1 MIVGFTPMK
10 FDEGSTTMAETK
22 RMTAE
27 QVVGYLLEGEGLDFL
42 RESLAWV
49 VQQLMEVEVS
59 ELVGASRGERA
70 PEERLTHRNGYRPR
84 VWSTRAG
91 ELELAIPKIR
101 RGSYVPS
108 FLEPRKRSEQA
119 LVSVVQEAYVAGV
132 STRKVDQVVESLGLR
147 ISKSE
152 VSRICAGLDEQV
164 EAFRNRPLEGRYP
177 YLWLDAK
184 VEKVRDGGRV
194 VQKALVLAYAV
205 HESGYREVIGLD
217 VGECE
222 TEAFWRSFLRS
233 LAKRGLTGVQ
243 LVVSD
248 ADAGLKAAIGQ
259 VLGCPWQRCTVHFL
273 RETLGHVRKD
283 QQGMVAALLRPI
295 FNGDDRDAARELVR
309 DALER
314 LKKPL
319 PKVAALLE
327 DAEEDLLAFYCFPA
341 MHWPKLRSTN
351 PLERVNREIGR
362 RTDVVG
368 IFPNDR
374 ALIRL
379 ATSPA
384 HPVLSGHLIR
394 PRRSRCRE
402 FGRRGWRLWRTVA
415 PARRAASRRR
425 AGRCAG
431 ARGAR
436 SRWCSGC
443 CGASRLTSSLVRR
456 GSRRAGSPAGGR
468 SSSRRVVRG

>member
-1 MIVGFTPMK
+1 
-10 FDEGSTTMAETK
+10 MAETK

-27 QVVGYLLEGEGLDFL
+27 QVVSFLLEEEGVDFL
-42 RESLAWV
+42 RESLRWV
-49 VQQLMEVEVS
+49 VQQLMEAEVS
-59 ELVGASRGERA
+59 ELIGAERGERS
-70 PEERLTHRNGYRPR
+70 EERLTHRNGYRQR
-84 VWSTRAG
+84 AWSTRAG
-91 ELELAIPKIR
+91 EIELAIPKIR
-101 RGSYVPS
+101 RGSYFPS

-184 VEKVRDGGRV
+184 IEKVRDGGRV

-233 LAKRGLTGVQ
+233 LVKRGLTGVQ

-248 ADAGLKAAIGQ
+248 AHAGLKAAIAQ
-259 VLGCPWQRCTVHFL
+259 VLASPWQRCTVHFL

-295 FNGDDRDAARELVR
+295 FNADDHDAARELVS
-309 DALER
+309 DALETLR
-314 LKKPL
+314 KPL

-327 DAEEDLLAFYCFPA
+327 DAEEDLLGFYAFPA
-341 MHWPKLRSTN
+341 MHWPELRSTN

-368 IFPNDR
+368 IFPNNR

-379 ATSPA
+379 ATSVVIEQNDEWLVG
-384 HPVLSGHLIR
+384 HRYLSSHSLDAILTDTKKDNQQEEA
-394 PRRSRCRE
+394 RE
-402 FGRRGWRLWRTVA
+402 LT
-415 PARRAASRRR
+415 AA
-425 AGRCAG
+425 
-431 ARGAR
+431 
-436 SRWCSGC
+436 
-443 CGASRLTSSLVRR
+443 
-456 GSRRAGSPAGGR
+456 
-468 SSSRRVVRG
+468 

>member
-1 MIVGFTPMK
+1 
-10 FDEGSTTMAETK
+10 MAETK

-42 RESLAWV
+42 RESLSWV
-49 VQQLMEVEVS
+49 VQQLMEAEVS
-59 ELVGASRGERA
+59 ELVGAERGERT
-70 PEERLTHRNGYRPR
+70 PERLTHRNGYRSR
-84 VWSTRAG
+84 SWSTRAG

-101 RGSYVPS
+101 RGSYFPS
-108 FLEPRKRSEQA
+108 FLEPRRRSEQA

-152 VSRICAGLDEQV
+152 VSRICQGLDQQV
-164 EAFRNRPLEGRYP
+164 DAFRNRPLEGRYP

-194 VQKALVLAYAV
+194 VRKALVLAYGV
-205 HESGYREVIGLD
+205 HESGYREVIALD
-217 VGECE
+217 VGEAE
-222 TEAFWRSFLRS
+222 TEAFWRSFLRD
-233 LAKRGLTGVQ
+233 LVKRGLTGVQ

-248 ADAGLKAAIGQ
+248 AHAGLKKAIGQ

-273 RETLGHVRKD
+273 RESLGHVRKD
-283 QQGMVAALLRPI
+283 QQGMVAALLRPF
-295 FNGDDRDAARELVR
+295 FNADGGDAARELVS

-314 LKKPL
+314 LAKPL

-327 DAEEDLLAFYCFPA
+327 EAEEDLLAFYSFPA
-341 MHWPKLRSTN
+341 DHWPKLRSTN

-379 ATSPA
+379 AAS
-384 HPVLSGHLIR
+384 VVIEQNDEWLV
-394 PRRSRCRE
+394 
-402 FGRRGWRLWRTVA
+402 GRRYLSNHSLDTVLDQKKEDNNREETRELT
-415 PARRAASRRR
+415 PA
-425 AGRCAG
+425 
-431 ARGAR
+431 
-436 SRWCSGC
+436 
-443 CGASRLTSSLVRR
+443 
-456 GSRRAGSPAGGR
+456 
-468 SSSRRVVRG
+468 